1 LLLLLNGSALKG
13 GVTVTVYLMPS
24 IRPKGRSYSL
34 LDVFNVSALKGEV
47 ILILDLMFS
56 SIQG

>member
-13 GVTVTVYLMPS
+13 GVSVYLVRS
-24 IRPKGRSYSL
+24 NCPKVWGYSL